1 MKYSDEEIKE
11 KARWYLIR
19 KYNLDIEIKELE
31 INANPILD
39 SDYDSFIDGYKT
51 AQYEMEE

>member
-31 INANPILD
+31 ITANPILE
-39 SDYDSFIDGYKT
+39 SDYESFIDGYKT